1 MGQEQS
7 SEAGPSAEEQA
18 ATKIQA
24 IKRGQAAR
32 RRNPLSYKDYKDD
45 GKSTMM
51 EITMSRK
58 KKSFMSSR
66 PGKLGIELDPDN
78 RIVSLIGS
86 AADSDLKPG
95 DFILEVDGFE
105 LGDEMLVAVLEKNNL
120 TGPKHVLKIR
130 RPLAA

>member
-1 MGQEQS
+1 
-7 SEAGPSAEEQA
+7 
-18 ATKIQA
+18 
-24 IKRGQAAR
+24 
-32 RRNPLSYKDYKDD
+32 
-45 GKSTMM
+45 
-51 EITMSRK
+51 MSRK